1 MEQTG
6 AGASSNLNAYIPKH
20 HLPGFASFCLQARG
34 CAITIIVV
42 HGIHLLAFGF
52 FFPTPWVAGLIA
64 FIMAGIQLCM
74 FQKCTYICAG
84 IFYILGFIVDVSS
97 VVYL

>member
-1 MEQTG
+1 MEQTE
-6 AGASSNLNAYIPKH
+6 AGASSSLYADIPKH

-42 HGIHLLAFGF
+42 HGIHLLVLGF
-52 FFPTPWVAGLIA
+52 LTPTAWIASLIA

-84 IFYILGFIVDVSS
+84 VFYIVGFIVDVAS
-97 VVYL
+97 VVY

>member
-1 MEQTG
+1 MVEWCRRSRVFFFTIFKN
-6 AGASSNLNAYIPKH
+6 NLTCCT
-20 HLPGFASFCLQARG
+20 LFCSQARG

-52 FFPTPWVAGLIA
+52 LSPIAWIASLIA
-64 FIMAGIQLCM
+64 FIMAGIHLCM

-84 IFYILGFIVDVSS
+84 IFYILGFIVDIAS
-97 VVYL
+97 VVI